1 MKQFLFI
8 SLFIGLAIN
17 AYSHHTPTTEQK
29 ELEGEVIYSKTS
41 VPKMKRTPI
50 IADILMIISDE
61 SISISLKGDYGCGTF
76 HLYDSSA
83 EAYICGEIN
92 SSIEHNLIICYSVM
106 SSSAIDFSIEFED
119 GSWCHLTWEGLCVNK
134 E

>member
-1 MKQFLFI
+1 MFFLAVLYKKNKFAVKKQPRMKQFLFI

-50 IADILMIISDE
+50 IADILMII
-61 SISISLKGDYGCGTF
+61 
-76 HLYDSSA
+76 
-83 EAYICGEIN
+83 
-92 SSIEHNLIICYSVM
+92 
-106 SSSAIDFSIEFED
+106 
-119 GSWCHLTWEGLCVNK
+119 
-134 E
+134 